1 MRIYKPTNF
10 TGGAPLGDV
19 FPKKTSCFFGENGDS
34 PPDLGVP
41 PILERKPTVLRVGP
55 VGLVGLVGRTYV
67 PAKWIFLDIPSKEDP
82 FFSVDGIMMG
92 IH

>member
-1 MRIYKPTNF
+1 MFR
-10 TGGAPLGDV
+10 
-19 FPKKTSCFFGENGDS
+19 ENGDS

-41 PILERKPTVLRVGP
+41 PILERKPTVLRVGL

-67 PAKWIFLDIPSKEDP
+67 PAKWTFLDIPSKEDP

-92 IH
+92 IN